1 MVQLSA
7 AAAASSASRNCNAGA
22 VEESEASHSGASL
35 GSDNGHSH
43 FLLVLCID
51 HLGRRFNNSSGV
63 SNSFWLLLAWNTDSA
78 AVVCVSTCAVL
89 NAGVCFVVRSVGFL
103 GIDDGR
109 IFPGLRRCVCEF
121 FAESKLSSMKVAE
134 D

>member
-7 AAAASSASRNCNAGA
+7 ASSGSRNCNAGA
-22 VEESEASHSGASL
+22 VEEFEASHSGASL

-43 FLLVLCID
+43 FLLVLCTD

-63 SNSFWLLLAWNTDSA
+63 SNSFWLLLAWNLTRQQSC
-78 AVVCVSTCAVL
+78 VCVCVRTCAVL

-103 GIDDGR
+103 EIDDCR

-121 FAESKLSSMKVAE
+121 VAESKLSSMKVAE